1 MISVDQ
7 NKCIG
12 CGLCAGMCPEVFQM
26 NADGKSEVI
35 AQADK
40 PCAQNAAASCP
51 VSPEQ
56 FNVGKKIESSL
67 EVTTEKPELKN
78 ESPKKPGSVKE
89 PVLTPSKLVND
100 AATVLSDDYH
110 RQREQAIEN
119 ILADGMDQIFLK
131 MNPQEQVAFK
141 LEGERAAT
149 KINQLLDKAKVGVG
163 KVISVIL
170 RWLGLIPNANKF
182 YLEQEAKIKADKI
195 LKIKNN
201 L

>member
-1 MISVDQ
+1 MAVEPRIEQVPT
-7 NKCIG
+7 
-12 CGLCAGMCPEVFQM
+12 A
-26 NADGKSEVI
+26 
-35 AQADK
+35 
-40 PCAQNAAASCP
+40 
-51 VSPEQ
+51 SPEQ
-56 FNVGKKIESSL
+56 FKVGQKLESSP
-67 EVTTEKPELKN
+67 EVSIEKPEQKN
-78 ESPKKPGSVKE
+78 EAPKKPDSVKE
-89 PVLTPSKLVND
+89 PVLAPSKLTND
-100 AATVLSDDYH
+100 DSAVLSDDYH

-119 ILADGMDQIFLK
+119 ILADGMDQVFLK
-131 MNPQEQVAFK
+131 MTPREQAEFK

-163 KVISVIL
+163 KVINVIL